1 MLLDESMAN
10 VLERTLQPEQADLP
24 PDAARYFLRL
34 EFAASDRKRMNELA
48 AKARAGALKEPEEA
62 ELRTYMELGWFLDLF
77 KSKARLSLG
86 LTAHDK

>member
-1 MLLDESMAN
+1 
-10 VLERTLQPEQADLP
+10 
-24 PDAARYFLRL
+24 
-34 EFAASDRKRMNELA
+34 MNELA